1 MSKATDDIIKECS
14 ELISEK
20 LTIQTPTQSNTTK
33 PQTEQIITPWEVKGD
48 EDKGIDYNKLIDKFG
63 CTKIDDKLIARFE
76 KVTGKKAHHLIKRGI
91 IYSHRDLNKILD
103 YYEQGK
109 QFYLYTG
116 RGPSANSM
124 HMGHLCPFLI
134 TKYLQETFNVPLVV
148 QMTDDEKFLFKD
160 LTLEECM
167 EMTRENV
174 KDIISIGFDVNKTF
188 IFSDMDYISS
198 SKEFFSNIKRIE
210 KSITFNQVKGAFGFS
225 DSDNI
230 GKIAYPAVQ
239 AAPSFSN
246 SFPQI
251 FNSRDDIP
259 CLIPCA
265 IDQDPFFRITRDI
278 SQKLGYQKPSLIHS
292 IFFPALQGVGSKMS
306 SSDPNS
312 NIILTDTAKQI
323 KTKINKH
330 AFSGG
335 QATLELH
342 KQLGGNCEKDISFQ
356 YLKFFLEDD
365 EELAKIEREYKS
377 GEMLSGQLKA
387 KLIEI
392 IQKIVAD
399 IQERRANISDD
410 LVNEFM
416 SARKL
421 EFEYEKQIKK
431 VVKKKEKKRGGVTK
445 AEKKKLK
452 E

>member
-1 MSKATDDIIKECS
+1 MGLISRVSSRTYRPKINCRFKMSKATDDIIKECS

-20 LTIQTPTQSNTTK
+20 LTVQTPTQSNTTK
-33 PQTEQIITPWEVKGD
+33 SQTEQIITPWEVKGD
-48 EDKGIDYNKLIDKFG
+48 EDKGIDY
-63 CTKIDDKLIARFE
+63 DKLIARFE

-148 QMTDDEKFLFKD
+148 QMTDDEKFLFRD
-160 LTLEECM
+160 LTLEECL

-188 IFSDMDYISS
+188 IFSDMEYISS

-251 FNSRDDIP
+251 FNGRDDIP
-259 CLIPCA
+259 CLN
-265 IDQDPFFRITRDI
+265 QDPFFR
-278 SQKLGYQKPSLIHS
+278 
-292 IFFPALQGVGSKMS
+292 
-306 SSDPNS
+306 
-312 NIILTDTAKQI
+312 
-323 KTKINKH
+323 
-330 AFSGG
+330 
-335 QATLELH
+335 
-342 KQLGGNCEKDISFQ
+342 
-356 YLKFFLEDD
+356 
-365 EELAKIEREYKS
+365 
-377 GEMLSGQLKA
+377 
-387 KLIEI
+387 
-392 IQKIVAD
+392 
-399 IQERRANISDD
+399 
-410 LVNEFM
+410 
-416 SARKL
+416 
-421 EFEYEKQIKK
+421 
-431 VVKKKEKKRGGVTK
+431 
-445 AEKKKLK
+445 
-452 E
+452 